1 MNGRFLDRRDAGVAL
16 AARLAQYAG
25 RDDALV
31 LGLPRGGVPVAA
43 EVARTLGAPLDV
55 FVVRKV
61 GVPGSEELA
70 MGAVASGGV
79 RVVNDAV
86 LEQLGIP
93 ESVFLEA
100 AKREVRELARREA
113 LYRGVQSGID
123 PRGRM
128 TIIVDDGIA
137 TGSTMLAAVA
147 AVRAREPAAVVV
159 AVPVASA
166 DVAAELRRV
175 ADHVVCVHE
184 TLELDGVSAWYD
196 DFRQTTDA
204 EVRTLLDAGA
214 RTRRAGPPEQ
224 RNAGADSI

>member
-1 MNGRFLDRRDAGVAL
+1 MNGRFRDRRDAGVAL
-16 AARLAQYAG
+16 AARLEQYAG
-25 RDDALV
+25 RDDTLV

-61 GVPGSEELA
+61 GVPGGEELA

-86 LEQLGIP
+86 VNQLGIP

-100 AKREVRELARREA
+100 AEREVRELARREA

-123 PRGRM
+123 PRGRI

-147 AVRAREPAAVVV
+147 AVRAREPTAVVV

-166 DVAAELRRV
+166 DVTVELRRV
-175 ADHVVCVHE
+175 ADDVVCVHE

-204 EVRTLLDAGA
+204 EVRALLEAGA
-214 RTRRAGPPEQ
+214 RARRAGPPEQ
-224 RNAGADSI
+224 RNAGGDSN

>member
-1 MNGRFLDRRDAGVAL
+1 MNGRFRDRRDAGVAL

-25 RDDALV
+25 RDDVLV

-86 LEQLGIP
+86 VDQLGIP
-93 ESVFLEA
+93 ESVFVEA
-100 AKREVRELARREA
+100 AEREVRELARREA

-123 PRGRM
+123 PRGRI

-166 DVAAELRRV
+166 DVTAELRRI
-175 ADHVVCVHE
+175 ADDVVCVHE
-184 TLELDGVSAWYD
+184 TLELDGVGAWYD

-204 EVRTLLDAGA
+204 EVRSLLDAGA
-214 RTRRAGPPEQ
+214 RARRAGPPEQ
-224 RNAGADSI
+224 RNAGGDSI

>member
-1 MNGRFLDRRDAGVAL
+1 MNGRFRDRRDAGVAL
-16 AARLAQYAG
+16 AARLARYAD
-25 RDDALV
+25 RDDTLV

-86 LEQLGIP
+86 LDQLGIP

-100 AKREVRELARREA
+100 AEREVRELARREA

-147 AVRAREPAAVVV
+147 AVRARDPAAVGV

-166 DVAAELRRV
+166 DVTAELRRI
-175 ADHVVCVHE
+175 ADDVVCVHE

-204 EVRTLLDAGA
+204 EVRALLDAGA
-214 RTRRAGPPEQ
+214 RARRARPPEQ
-224 RNAGADSI
+224 RNGGGDSI

>member
-1 MNGRFLDRRDAGVAL
+1 MNGRFRDRRDAGVAL
-16 AARLAQYAG
+16 AARLGQYAG

-43 EVARTLGAPLDV
+43 EVARALGAPLDV
-55 FVVRKV
+55 FVVRKI

-86 LEQLGIP
+86 LDQLRIP

-100 AKREVRELARREA
+100 AEREVLELARREA

-159 AVPVASA
+159 AVPVAFA
-166 DVAAELRRV
+166 DVTAELRRI
-175 ADHVVCVHE
+175 ADDVVCVHE

-204 EVRTLLDAGA
+204 EVRALLDAGA
-214 RTRRAGPPEQ
+214 RARRAGPPEQ
-224 RNAGADSI
+224 RNAGGDSI

>member
-1 MNGRFLDRRDAGVAL
+1 MNGRFRDRRHAGVAL
-16 AARLAQYAG
+16 AARLAQYSG
-25 RDDALV
+25 RDDTLV

-43 EVARTLGAPLDV
+43 EVARSLGAPLDV
-55 FVVRKV
+55 LVVRKV

-86 LEQLGIP
+86 LDQLGIP

-100 AKREVRELARREA
+100 AEREVRELARREA

-128 TIIVDDGIA
+128 TIVVDDGIA

-166 DVAAELRRV
+166 DVAVELRRV
-175 ADHVVCVHE
+175 ADDVLCVHE

-204 EVRTLLDAGA
+204 EVRALLDAGA
-214 RTRRAGPPEQ
+214 RARRAGPPEQ
-224 RNAGADSI
+224 RNADGDSM